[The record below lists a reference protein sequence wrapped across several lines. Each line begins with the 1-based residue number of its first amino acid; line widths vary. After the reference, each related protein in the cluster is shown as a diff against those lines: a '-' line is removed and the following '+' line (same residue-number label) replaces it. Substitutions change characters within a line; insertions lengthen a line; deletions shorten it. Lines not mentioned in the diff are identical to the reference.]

1 MLDKQRGTTAKSATL
16 THGNNPHYM
25 ILTLPAQ
32 LNPISRRKDRS
43 VKLSYETRELTPSET
58 MSLMALEGAEGWLV
72 FAPTEQ
78 EATTQEIPDTKPE
91 LGQKTA
97 SERLRGIIYVHYKQ
111 AIEGGKYI
119 GIADTFYQEQMA
131 KIIEGYK
138 LKNLH
143 D

>member
-1 MLDKQRGTTAKSATL
+1 MQ
-16 THGNNPHYM
+16 
-25 ILTLPAQ
+25 ITLPVQ

-58 MSLMALEGAEGWLV
+58 MSLMALKGAEGWLV
-72 FAPTEQ
+72 FSPTE
-78 EATTQEIPDTKPE
+78 EESLNADIPTTKPE
-91 LGQKTA
+91 LGQKTP

-111 AIEGGKYI
+111 AVEDGKYI
-119 GIADTFYQEQMA
+119 GLADTFYQEQMT

-143 D
+143 E

>member
-1 MLDKQRGTTAKSATL
+1 
-16 THGNNPHYM
+16 M

-58 MSLMALEGAEGWLV
+58 MSLMALEGAEGWLI

-78 EATTQEIPDTKPE
+78 EANSVQIPTVAPE
-91 LGQKTA
+91 LGQKSA
-97 SERLRGIIYVHYKQ
+97 SDRLRSVIYVHYKQ
-111 AIEGGKYI
+111 AVEDGKYV
-119 GIADTFYQEQMA
+119 GLPETFYQEQMN
-131 KIIEGYK
+131 KVIEGYK